1 MTPIRVSF
9 LFLAEDMGLEPTG
22 LLHLTAFPM
31 RLLSHSVN
39 PPSTIIIY
47 HKLRKIASS
56 FCYVFK
62 TFFCSR
68 FLVQNKTFTLR
79 IILYLSL
86 FHRATDCKDLWYRL
100 SGSVL
105 HTKKRRS
112 HICFHKFSADRT
124 RVCPAVSCKSYLPP
138 KNHWNA
144 FCPHWPCLHIF
155 SYFFLFTY
163 WQNGKKHL
171 YSY

>member
-86 FHRATDCKDLWYRL
+86 FHRATDCKYLCYCL

-105 HTKKRRS
+105 HTKKAAQPYLLPRIFRWPHQGLSRRVLQELS
-112 HICFHKFSADRT
+112 
-124 RVCPAVSCKSYLPP
+124 PAKKSL
-138 KNHWNA
+138 KRILLTLTL
-144 FCPHWPCLHIF
+144 FTHIF
-155 SYFFLFTY
+155 IFFPIYLLT
-163 WQNGKKHL
+163 K
-171 YSY
+171 

>member
-1 MTPIRVSF
+1 MSKFFFAHLLLFSEKCRWNVGIEKTNGQNRWF
-9 LFLAEDMGLEPTG
+9 FNDFLAEDMGLEPTG

-68 FLVQNKTFTLR
+68 FLMQNKTFTLR

-86 FHRATDCKDLWYRL
+86 FHRATANIFDIACQAVYY
-100 SGSVL
+100 
-105 HTKKRRS
+105 TQKKRRS
-112 HICFHKFSADRT
+112 HICFHEFSADRT
-124 RVCPAVSCKSYLPP
+124 RVCPVVSCKSCPPP
-138 KNHWNA
+138 KNH
-144 FCPHWPCLHIF
+144 
-155 SYFFLFTY
+155 
-163 WQNGKKHL
+163 
-171 YSY
+171 

>member
-1 MTPIRVSF
+1 MLSQKIKMTPIRVSF

-68 FLVQNKTFTLR
+68 FLMQNKTFTLR

-86 FHRATDCKDLWYRL
+86 FHRATANIFDIACQAVYY
-100 SGSVL
+100 
-105 HTKKRRS
+105 TQKKRRS
-112 HICFHKFSADRT
+112 HICFHEFSADRT
-124 RVCPAVSCKSYLPP
+124 RVCPVVSCKSCPPP
-138 KNHWNA
+138 KNH
-144 FCPHWPCLHIF
+144 
-155 SYFFLFTY
+155 
-163 WQNGKKHL
+163 
-171 YSY
+171 

>member
-68 FLVQNKTFTLR
+68 FLVQNKTFTLLQTAN
-79 IILYLSL
+79 IFVIACQAVYY
-86 FHRATDCKDLWYRL
+86 TQ
-100 SGSVL
+100 
-105 HTKKRRS
+105 KKRRS
-112 HICFHKFSADRT
+112 HICFHEFSADRT
-124 RVCPAVSCKSYLPP
+124 RVCPVVSCKSCLPP
-138 KNHWNA
+138 KNH
-144 FCPHWPCLHIF
+144 
-155 SYFFLFTY
+155 
-163 WQNGKKHL
+163 
-171 YSY
+171 